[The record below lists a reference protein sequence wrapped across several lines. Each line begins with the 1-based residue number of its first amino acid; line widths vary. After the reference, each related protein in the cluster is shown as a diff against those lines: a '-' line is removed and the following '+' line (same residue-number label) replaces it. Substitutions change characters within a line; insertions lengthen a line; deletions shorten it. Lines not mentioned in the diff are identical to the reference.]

1 MESKHPTLRRVSG
14 TVLPQRQIVSI
25 GSRIPAGGGM
35 AEAHQVEHA
44 PEADL
49 REKGLSRNSL
59 GVFGSVVLG
68 ISSVAPAYTLSAT
81 IGILVTQAGYK
92 TALVIIAGFLPM
104 FFAAYAYRE
113 LNKVVPDCGT
123 SFTWTSKAFGPYVGW
138 IGGWAAILATAIVLS
153 NLAGVAVEFFYQ
165 LLGDIFH
172 SPSLGS
178 LWENHAINIA
188 TCLTFLG
195 IATWVSYRG
204 ITTTEK
210 VQFILVGFQLTML
223 LVFSVVAV
231 VKATSG
237 DGFSWKTAVTAT
249 PDLPIPAEHL
259 ANLWF
264 SPAGLTLS
272 AFIAGLSGSIFAFW
286 GWDTCL
292 TVNEE
297 SKGST
302 KTPGRAALLTVLSI
316 LLTYLIVSIAA
327 VMFAGIG
334 TEGIGLGNDKIAH
347 NVFGALA
354 EPVLGNPWHTLLYL
368 AVLAS
373 SVASLITTFLPS
385 SRTMLGMA
393 TYKALP
399 ARFGAIHPRYLTPS
413 YATVTAGLVAGVFYA
428 VMMLLSENALTD
440 TIYSL
445 GIMIC
450 FYYGLTAFACI
461 WFFRRELFSSASSV
475 IFKFLFPLLGGMGLF
490 AVLMVTLHDSAS
502 PEYGSGASVFGVGLV
517 LVLGLGLIL
526 LGLALMLVWRAREP
540 AFFRGETL
548 RHDTPTVVAE

>member
-1 MESKHPTLRRVSG
+1 
-14 TVLPQRQIVSI
+14 
-25 GSRIPAGGGM
+25 M
-35 AEAHQVEHA
+35 AEAHPIHHA

-49 REKGLSRNSL
+49 KEKGLSANSL

-68 ISSVAPAYTLSAT
+68 ISCVAPAYTLSAT
-81 IGILVTQAGYK
+81 IGILVTQAGHK
-92 TALVIIAGFLPM
+92 TAVVIIAGFLPM

-165 LLGDIFH
+165 LLGDLFRNPH
-172 SPSLGS
+172 LGS
-178 LWENHAINIA
+178 LWQNHTVNVA
-188 TCLTFLG
+188 TCVVFLAV
-195 IATWVSYRG
+195 ATWVAYRG
-204 ITTTEK
+204 ITTTER
-210 VQFILVGFQLTML
+210 VQFILVGFQLAVL
-223 LVFSVVAV
+223 LIFAVVAV
-231 VKATSG
+231 MKSSTAPTG
-237 DGFSWKTAVTAT
+237 MHFSW
-249 PDLPIPAEHL
+249 D
-259 ANLWF
+259 WF

-297 SKGST
+297 SKGSD

-316 LLTYLIVSIAA
+316 LLTYLIVSTAA
-327 VMFAGIG
+327 VLYAGTG
-334 TEGIGLGNDKIAH
+334 TEGVGLGNEEIAH
-347 NVFGALA
+347 NVFGTLA
-354 EPVLGNPWHTLLYL
+354 EPVLGNPWHILLFL

-373 SVASLITTFLPS
+373 SIASLITTFLPA

-413 YATVTAGLVAGVFYA
+413 YATVVAGVFAGGFYA
-428 VMMLLSENALTD
+428 VMMFLSENALTD

-450 FYYGLTAFACI
+450 FYYGLTAFGCI
-461 WFFRRELFSSASSV
+461 WFFRRELFADFSSFV
-475 IFKFLFPLLGGMGLF
+475 FKLLFPLLGGVGLF
-490 AVLMVTLHDSAS
+490 TVLMVTLHDSAS
-502 PEYGSGASVFGVGLV
+502 PEYGSGASVFGLGLV

-526 LGLALMLVWRAREP
+526 LGLVLMLVWRSVQP

-548 RHDTPTVVAE
+548 LHDTPVVLPE

>member
-1 MESKHPTLRRVSG
+1 TW
-14 TVLPQRQIVSI
+14 
-25 GSRIPAGGGM
+25 
-35 AEAHQVEHA
+35 
-44 PEADL
+44 
-49 REKGLSRNSL
+49 
-59 GVFGSVVLG
+59 
-68 ISSVAPAYTLSAT
+68 
-81 IGILVTQAGYK
+81 
-92 TALVIIAGFLPM
+92 IA
-104 FFAAYAYRE
+104 
-113 LNKVVPDCGT
+113 
-123 SFTWTSKAFGPYVGW
+123 
-138 IGGWAAILATAIVLS
+138 
-153 NLAGVAVEFFYQ
+153 
-165 LLGDIFH
+165 
-172 SPSLGS
+172 
-178 LWENHAINIA
+178 
-188 TCLTFLG
+188 
-195 IATWVSYRG
+195 YRG

-210 VQFILVGFQLTML
+210 VQFALVGFQLTML

-231 VKATSG
+231 IKATSG
-237 DGFSWKTAVTAT
+237 DGFNWRTAMSET
-249 PDLPIPAEHL
+249 PDLPMPVEHL
-259 ANLWF
+259 AGLWF

-297 SKGST
+297 SKGSD

-316 LLTYLIVSIAA
+316 LATYLIVSISA

-334 TEGIGLGNDKIAH
+334 TEGIGLGNEKIAH

-399 ARFGAIHPRYLTPS
+399 ARFGSIHPRYLTPS
-413 YATVTAGLVAGVFYA
+413 YATVVAGVFAGGFYA
-428 VMMLLSENALTD
+428 VMMFLSENALTD

-461 WFFRRELFSSASSV
+461 WFFRRELFADVKSF
-475 IFKFLFPLLGGMGLF
+475 IFKLIFPLLGGIGLF
-490 AVLMVTLHDSAS
+490 AVLIVTLHDSAS

-526 LGLALMLVWRAREP
+526 LGLALMLTWRGVQP

-548 RHDTPTVVAE
+548 RHDTPAIVD

>member
-1 MESKHPTLRRVSG
+1 MEETHPI
-14 TVLPQRQIVSI
+14 Q
-25 GSRIPAGGGM
+25 
-35 AEAHQVEHA
+35 HA
-44 PEADL
+44 AEADL
-49 REKGLSRNSL
+49 KEKGLSRNSL
-59 GVFGSVVLG
+59 GVLGSVVLG
-68 ISSVAPAYTLSAT
+68 ISCVAPAYTLSAT

-92 TALVIIAGFLPM
+92 TAVVIIAGFLPM

-138 IGGWAAILATAIVLS
+138 LGGWAAILATAIVLS

-165 LLGDIFH
+165 LLGDI
-172 SPSLGS
+172 LGNPTIAG
-178 LWENHAINIA
+178 LWENHAVNVG
-188 TCLTFLG
+188 TCLAFLAL
-195 IATWVSYRG
+195 ATWVAYRG

-223 LVFSVVAV
+223 LIFSVVAV
-231 VKATSG
+231 IKATSG
-237 DGFSWKTAVTAT
+237 DGFNWRTAMVET
-249 PDLPIPAEHL
+249 PDLPTQLEHL
-259 ANLWF
+259 AGLWF

-327 VMFAGIG
+327 VMFAGVG
-334 TEGIGLGNDKIAH
+334 TDEYGLGNEKIAH

-399 ARFGAIHPRYLTPS
+399 ERFGAIHPRYLTPS
-413 YATVTAGLVAGVFYA
+413 YATVAAGVFAGGFYA
-428 VMMLLSENALTD
+428 VMTLLSENALTD

-461 WFFRRELFSSASSV
+461 WFFRHELLSGVSSFV
-475 IFKFLFPLLGGMGLF
+475 FKLVFPLLGGIGLF
-490 AVLMVTLHDSAS
+490 TVLIVTLHDAAS

-517 LVLGLGLIL
+517 LVLGLGLIV
-526 LGLALMLVWRAREP
+526 LGLVLMMVWRSVQP
-540 AFFRGETL
+540 DFFRGETL
-548 RHDTPTVVAE
+548 RQDTPVVVD

>member
-1 MESKHPTLRRVSG
+1 MNPG
-14 TVLPQRQIVSI
+14 
-25 GSRIPAGGGM
+25 GGGM
-35 AEAHQVEHA
+35 EQTHQIEHA
-44 PEADL
+44 AEADL
-49 REKGLSRNSL
+49 KEKGLSRNSL
-59 GVFGSVVLG
+59 GVLGSVVLG
-68 ISSVAPAYTLSAT
+68 ISCVAPAYTLSAT
-81 IGILVTQAGYK
+81 IGILVTQAGHK
-92 TALVIIAGFLPM
+92 TAVVIIAGFLPM

-113 LNKVVPDCGT
+113 LNKVMPDCGT

-165 LLGDIFH
+165 LLGDIFRN
-172 SPSLGS
+172 PTLGA
-178 LWENHAINIA
+178 LWENNAVNVA
-188 TCLTFLG
+188 TCLTFLA
-195 IATWVSYRG
+195 IATGVAYRG
-204 ITTTEK
+204 ITTTER
-210 VQFILVGFQLTML
+210 VQFALVGFQLTVL
-223 LVFSVVAV
+223 LIFAVVAV
-231 VKATSG
+231 VKSRGAATG
-237 DGFSWKTAVTAT
+237 IEFGWD
-249 PDLPIPAEHL
+249 
-259 ANLWF
+259 WF

-272 AFIAGLSGSIFAFW
+272 AFVAGLSGSIFAFW

-316 LLTYLIVSIAA
+316 LLTYLIVSTAS
-327 VMFAGIG
+327 VLYAGTG
-334 TEGIGLGNDKIAH
+334 TEGVGLGNEKIAH

-373 SVASLITTFLPS
+373 SIASLITTFLPS

-399 ARFGAIHPRYLTPS
+399 QRFGAIHPRYLTPS
-413 YATVTAGLVAGVFYA
+413 YATVVAGVFAGGFYA
-428 VMMLLSENALTD
+428 VMMFLSENALTD

-461 WFFRRELFSSASSV
+461 WFFRHELFTNLSSFV
-475 IFKFLFPLLGGMGLF
+475 FKLLFPLLGGIGLF
-490 AVLMVTLHDSAS
+490 AVLIVTLHDSAS

-517 LVLGLGLIL
+517 LVLGLGLIV
-526 LGLALMLVWRAREP
+526 LGLVLMLTWRSISP

-548 RHDTPTVVAE
+548 LHDTPVVIAD

>member
-1 MESKHPTLRRVSG
+1 MENTH
-14 TVLPQRQIVSI
+14 QI
-25 GSRIPAGGGM
+25 
-35 AEAHQVEHA
+35 EHA

-49 REKGLSRNSL
+49 QEKGLSRNSL

-68 ISSVAPAYTLSAT
+68 ISCVAPAYTLSAT

-92 TALVIIAGFLPM
+92 TAVVIIAGFLPM

-113 LNKVVPDCGT
+113 LNKVMPDCGT

-138 IGGWAAILATAIVLS
+138 LGGWAAILATAIVLS

-165 LLGDIFH
+165 FLGDIFH
-172 SPSLGS
+172 NPSLGS
-178 LWENHAINIA
+178 LWENHAVNVA

-195 IATWVSYRG
+195 LATFIAYRG

-210 VQFILVGFQLTML
+210 VQFILVGFQLAML
-223 LVFSVVAV
+223 FVF
-231 VKATSG
+231 
-237 DGFSWKTAVTAT
+237 AVTAVIKANSAGGFNWRTAMVET
-249 PDLPIPAEHL
+249 PDLPTPVEHL
-259 ANLWF
+259 AGLWF

-297 SKGST
+297 SKGSE

-316 LLTYLIVSIAA
+316 LITYLIVSIAA

-334 TEGIGLGNDKIAH
+334 TEGHGLGNEKIAH

-354 EPVLGNPWHTLLYL
+354 EPVLGNPWHLLLYL

-373 SVASLITTFLPS
+373 SVASLITTFLPA

-413 YATVTAGLVAGVFYA
+413 YATVAAGVFAGVFYS
-428 VMMLLSENALTD
+428 VMILLSENALTD

-461 WFFRRELFSSASSV
+461 WFFRRELFADAKSV
-475 IFKFLFPLLGGMGLF
+475 IFKLLFPLLGGLGLF
-490 AVLMVTLHDSAS
+490 AVLIVTLHDSAS
-502 PEYGSGASVFGVGLV
+502 PEYGSGASLFGVGLV
-517 LVLGLGLIL
+517 LVLGLGLII
-526 LGLALMLVWRAREP
+526 LGLILMVVWRSVQP

-548 RHDTPTVVAE
+548 HKDTPTIVE